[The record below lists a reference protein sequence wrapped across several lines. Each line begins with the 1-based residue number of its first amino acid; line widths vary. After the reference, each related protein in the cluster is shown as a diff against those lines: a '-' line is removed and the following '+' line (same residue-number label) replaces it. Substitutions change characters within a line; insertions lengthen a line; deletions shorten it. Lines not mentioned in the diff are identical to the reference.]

1 MSTIK
6 HMRAELMKARWQ
18 GLDGDVRLISDIKG
32 APKDATQVVI
42 LYLALEAARGSYEA
56 LAACNALKEWSEH
69 QHRTKKYQTES

>member
-1 MSTIK
+1 MATIK
-6 HMRAELMKARWQ
+6 QMRAELMKARRQ

-56 LAACNALKEWSEH
+56 LAACNALKEYEKA
-69 QHRTKKYQTES
+69 QMRLL